1 MNEDQTDEVL
11 LVQDEALQSSTCG
24 DCATCTGEYH
34 STDEG
39 VEQAHGSPV
48 LTICEWE
55 LAIAAWAYEMTGR
68 VTMSDNTYDALAK
81 SLGERG
87 SNIPGFADMTGQ
99 WVHNLDMDMLEKLC
113 KYAWSINRGYDDL
126 HQPAV
131 KESLDKYSQKYKC
144 CIKSFNCWEQYN
156 YEEELEDES

>member
-11 LVQDEALQSSTCG
+11 LVQDETLQPSACS
-24 DCATCTGEYH
+24 DCTACTRQCD
-34 STDEG
+34 TADES

-68 VTMSDNTYDALAK
+68 VTMSDNSYDALCK
-81 SLGERG
+81 SLADRG

-99 WVHNLDMDMLEKLC
+99 WVHNMDMDLLEKIC
-113 KYAWSINRGYDDL
+113 NYAWAGNRGQDDL
-126 HQPAV
+126 HMPAV
-131 KESLDKYSQKYKC
+131 KDALDKYGVEYKC
-144 CIKSFNCWEQYN
+144 CLSNFNCW
-156 YEEELEDES
+156 DDGDDT